1 MDFDILCGI
10 IRTFWCEG
18 IFLFHSREFFLQVGL
33 LMFTCM
39 LNLWS
44 LPCFDLN
51 SLFMLWYRML
61 KYSPVVYLSLSCHHC
76 EMFTFSNLKILFILR
91 CSLPVSGVRLVQ
103 WIFRYACNSL
113 LADEKQLLLFVYS
126 VFLSTV
132 CDEIG
137 FYVLLIH
144 AHSFYSHLIVWIH
157 WNLPW

>member
-18 IFLFHSREFFLQVGL
+18 IFLFHSPEFFLQVGL

-39 LNLWS
+39 LKLWS

-76 EMFTFSNLKILFILR
+76 EMFTFSNLEDSFYFAMLFT
-91 CSLPVSGVRLVQ
+91 CSDIRLVQ
-103 WIFRYACNSL
+103 
-113 LADEKQLLLFVYS
+113 
-126 VFLSTV
+126 
-132 CDEIG
+132 
-137 FYVLLIH
+137 
-144 AHSFYSHLIVWIH
+144 
-157 WNLPW
+157 